1 MKDVATKLLPVE
13 KHISE
18 QRGPFRLFALFQR
31 EDALDFW
38 DLLVSAAWIADN
50 KEASIRLI
58 VAEATKVLTQDELI
72 KLSRVVVI
80 EANNPALDAIN
91 KAIHVKGGIAEVS
104 NSNFFGLQ
112 IRHAYII
119 TSTSSK

>member
-18 QRGPFRLFALFQR
+18 QKGAFRLFALFQR
-31 EDALDFW
+31 EDAPDFW
-38 DLLVSAAWIADN
+38 DLLVSAAWIADD

-58 VAEATKVLTQDELI
+58 VAEVTKVLSQDELI

-80 EANNPALDAIN
+80 EASNPALDAIN
-91 KAIHVKGGIAEVS
+91 KAIHVKGTIAEVS

-119 TSTSSK
+119 TSTSSG